1 MSCDLA
7 DRERESITAG
17 LASRDAELR
26 RLAVERILA
35 LPIRDAISGMI
46 ASLGD
51 SSWRV
56 RKASVGRLAACGE
69 IELAAD
75 ALIAAL
81 ADGDNPGRRN
91 SAVEALVSIGRPVLP
106 KLIETLN
113 SRDVDVR
120 KLVVDAIA
128 GIGDELGRLAMI
140 ESLGDCDPNVRAAAA
155 EALGAIGGEGAEAA
169 LLACATDEGNEQLV
183 RLSSLHSLISLDASV
198 SVAELRGVLEDPVLA
213 GAAYGL
219 LGNLDDEES
228 CACLLKGL
236 GDPSRANS
244 ESAMNALLRV
254 LFRRDGAEFDSL
266 SEQIRESALSLPN
279 LVANT
284 MDRLPDADLSTRLAM
299 VQFLG
304 LVGEPECVI
313 AILEAGRDEAISEV
327 ALSTLAQL
335 GEVSELSIDR
345 AWEQLDSV
353 MRRDACR
360 LLGSTAGPRAIER
373 LLGAL
378 DSPEG
383 EQRSAAAE
391 ALATCGFAGA
401 LVPLVRRLE
410 LAADD
415 DELEAEE
422 EFVVLVDAIVTL
434 CSSSSGDES
443 SLVADAV
450 ALISDR
456 LDEANERTRLGLARV
471 LGRIGRSEDA
481 ELVAPLMK
489 DASADVRRVA
499 VEALARLSAE
509 TSAISLRLALA
520 DESHLVRIAA
530 ARALAASAHE
540 NARDD
545 LERLV
550 YDEDWR
556 VRAAT
561 LRTIGAHQRVGLTED
576 EKLDLI
582 ASRLGDEGAV
592 CVAAV
597 EALTQIGGAGSARVS
612 ASLLSRPEPELVQVA
627 VSCIGLHGAEED
639 LLDLLPM
646 VSHANWA
653 VRAEAIQVLADRRM
667 TRALPSI
674 LRRLEIEQDDFVRD
688 VILRGLIRLEV

>member
-1 MSCDLA
+1 MNRDLA
-7 DRERESITAG
+7 DRERESIAAG
-17 LASRDAELR
+17 LASDDDELR
-26 RLAVERILA
+26 RLAIERILA
-35 LPIRDAISGMI
+35 LPIRDAISRLI

-56 RKASVGRLAACGE
+56 RKASVERLAACGE
-69 IELAAD
+69 TELAAI
-75 ALIAAL
+75 ALIGAL
-81 ADGDNPGRRN
+81 SDGENPGRRN
-91 SAVEALVSIGRPVLP
+91 SAVEALVRMGRPVVP
-106 KLIETLN
+106 KLIETLH
-113 SRDVDVR
+113 SQDIDVR

-128 GIGDELGRLAMI
+128 GIGDELGRQAMI
-140 ESLGDCDPNVRAAAA
+140 ESLGDADPNVRAAAA
-155 EALGAIGGEGAEAA
+155 DALGAIGGEGAESA
-169 LLACATDEGNEQLV
+169 LLACATDEENQQLV
-183 RLSSLHSLISLDASV
+183 RLSSLRSLFSLDAMV
-198 SVAELRGVLEDPVLA
+198 AIAELRGVLEDPVLA

-228 CACLLKGL
+228 CVCLLKGL
-236 GDPSRANS
+236 GDRSRSNS
-244 ESAMNALLRV
+244 ESAMSALLRV

-266 SEQIRESALSLPN
+266 AMQIRENALSLPD
-279 LVANT
+279 LLANT
-284 MDRLPDADLSTRLAM
+284 IDRLPDADLSTRLVM

-335 GEVSELSIDR
+335 GEVTERSIDR
-345 AWEQLDSV
+345 AWEGLDSV

-360 LLGSTAGPRAIER
+360 LLGGTAGTRAIER

-378 DSPEG
+378 DSSDG

-391 ALATCGFAGA
+391 ALAACGFAGA
-401 LVPLVRRLE
+401 LEPLVRRLE
-410 LAADD
+410 LAAND
-415 DELEAEE
+415 DEIEAEE

-434 CSSSSGDES
+434 CSAPSSAEFA
-443 SLVADAV
+443 LVADAV

-456 LDEANERTRLGLARV
+456 LDGANERTRLGLTRV

-481 ELVAPLMK
+481 ALVAPLMK
-489 DASADVRRVA
+489 DASADIRRAA
-499 VEALARLSAE
+499 VEALAHLSAE
-509 TSAISLRLALA
+509 SSADSLRLALA

-530 ARALAASAHE
+530 ARALASLAHE
-540 NARDD
+540 NARED

-561 LRTIGAHQRVGLTED
+561 LRTIGAHEHVGLTED

-597 EALTQIGGAGSARVS
+597 EALRQIGGTGSARVA

-646 VSHANWA
+646 VSHPNWA
-653 VRAEAIQVLADRRM
+653 VRAEAIQVLANRRM
-667 TRALPSI
+667 TRAVPSI

-688 VILRGLIRLEV
+688 AILRGLMRLEA